1 MITEEQLK
9 EVLTGIY
16 ETEFK
21 DVQTFEEFA
30 DMLDFWVDKDSDI
43 LVEGRGI
50 KPIDGVREV
59 GHVDNGVF
67 YAY

>member
-16 ETEFK
+16 ETGFK

-30 DMLDFWVDKDSDI
+30 DMLDF
-43 LVEGRGI
+43 
-50 KPIDGVREV
+50 
-59 GHVDNGVF
+59 
-67 YAY
+67 

>member
-9 EVLTGIY
+9 EVLTDIY

-21 DVQTFEEFA
+21 DQQTFEEFA
-30 DMLDFWVDKDSDI
+30 DMLDFWVDKDGNI
-43 LVEGRGI
+43 LVESRGI

-59 GHVDNGVF
+59 GYVDNGVF